1 MLKTFSNRDFLSIF
15 LRSSVA
21 IINSYNLE
29 NVDIKVKNTWI
40 IYIPIPIDIDVVEY
54 FFYFLIREIWLKRP
68 ISSKHQLILRQLP
81 IIILI

>member
-29 NVDIKVKNTWI
+29 NADIKVKNTWI

-68 ISSKHQLILRQLP
+68 ISSKHQLILCQLP
-81 IIILI
+81 VIILI